1 MHRTAKPDWLKV
13 RAPGGERYAMIKQ
26 RVRELGLATVCEEA
40 RCPNMGECW
49 GGGTA
54 TFMLMGEVCTRGC
67 RFCHVTTGRPQP
79 LDPAEP
85 RKVADV
91 IAELGLDYIV
101 LTSVDRDDLPDG
113 GASHFAA
120 TVAHLKLRIP
130 ELLVE
135 VLIPDFKGDVD
146 ALRVLVDSAPDVV
159 AHNVETTEQLTPRV
173 RDRRAT
179 YAQSLGVLYDAKALG
194 ARFTKSSIMVGLGE
208 SEADIHKTL
217 RDLRAVDCDIV
228 TFGQYLQPSARHL
241 PVAEFVTLDQFAR
254 YQRAAEEMGFM
265 YVASGP
271 LVRSSYRAGELFLKG
286 AIKGETPVAPAR
298 IASSPD
304 LFQAAGLVDLPV
316 L

>member
-1 MHRTAKPDWLKV
+1 MNRTGKPDWLKV
-13 RAPGGERYAMIKQ
+13 RAPGGERYATIRH
-26 RVRELGLATVCEEA
+26 RVRQLGLATVCEEA
-40 RCPNMGECW
+40 RCPNIGECW

-54 TFMLMGEVCTRGC
+54 TLMLMGEVCTRGC
-67 RFCHVTTGRPQP
+67 RFCHVKTGRPQP

-85 RKVADV
+85 QKVADI

-120 TVAHLKLRIP
+120 CVKRLKERLP
-130 ELLVE
+130 EILVE
-135 VLIPDFKGDVD
+135 VLIPDFGGALS
-146 ALRVLVDSAPDVV
+146 ALRVLVESGPDVV
-159 AHNVETTEQLTPRV
+159 AHNVETTEELTSRV

-179 YAQSLGVLYDAKALG
+179 YARSLGVLYDAKALG

-208 SEADIHKTL
+208 SESDVHKTL

-228 TFGQYLQPSARHL
+228 TFGQYLQPSPRHL
-241 PVAEFVTLDQFAR
+241 PVAEYVTPERFAR
-254 YQRAAEEMGFM
+254 YQRLAEDLGFL

-286 AIKGETPVAPAR
+286 AIRGETPVAPTRAAR
-298 IASSPD
+298 A
-304 LFQAAGLVDLPV
+304 LVDLPV